1 MIEVTYKS
9 EIDLKDPSA
18 IAKEIEAL
26 KRDKDKQKRL
36 IIEQYSKKY
45 QIKYENC
52 NRVNDSF
59 IVFSKGKKIVMTQE

>member
-1 MIEVTYKS
+1 MINWFENNYNFLGVVTGMIEVTYKS

-36 IIEQYSKKY
+36 IIE
-45 QIKYENC
+45 
-52 NRVNDSF
+52 
-59 IVFSKGKKIVMTQE
+59 

>member
-36 IIEQYSKKY
+36 IIE
-45 QIKYENC
+45 
-52 NRVNDSF
+52 
-59 IVFSKGKKIVMTQE
+59 